1 MAVLIR
7 ATNLPDGPGTE
18 MYDAVGAEMKLAEHP
33 PAGLIFHCAGEI
45 DGEWTIT
52 DIWESRE
59 AYDRFEKERLV
70 PAIMK
75 LSDDG
80 DGPPP
85 TGEATIEEFPVHDY
99 VKP

>member
-18 MYDAVGAEMKLAEHP
+18 MYDAVGAEMKFAENP
-33 PAGLIFHCAGEI
+33 PAGMIFHCAGEI

-59 AYDRFEKERLV
+59 AYDRFEKER